1 MSKLNKSFDTGSNCS
16 RIKLESSSN
25 EMMSTLGQLAPCL
38 SCKMSVERLFKKII
52 PKDGFTQALD
62 PIQINSK
69 GVISLKPDLINPKS
83 LYTLFYSQISEI
95 DDYFEPMI
103 SNYKKQ
109 NKRCKVHSFDN
120 QKQTKINYLDSW
132 VDVWQRLESIEC
144 KNELLNINSN
154 KLLNTINDYL
164 MKNK

>member
-1 MSKLNKSFDTGSNCS
+1 
-16 RIKLESSSN
+16 
-25 EMMSTLGQLAPCL
+25 MMSTLGQLAPCL